1 VTVIPCGNEDST
13 ANSMGEMPYEL
24 TLKRN
29 FGDQHNLKEICM
41 KYEVVWKRV
50 YSQLQSSDDS
60 CPNFAVYRTPFD
72 VNVAMAGMT
81 DQPPVQEFKPT
92 NTTTLNANLNSAA
105 MQMEEAEGDGSRA
118 DLLLHILYMKTT
130 EKKLTRNYNAQELEL
145 FCHNRFYGPLIVA
158 HNLNKAPFPLVSFTL
173 ADLQNIET
181 INRNIQNKSIKD
193 DFVPSCLLEF

>member
-1 VTVIPCGNEDST
+1 
-13 ANSMGEMPYEL
+13 MPYEL

-50 YSQLQSSDDS
+50 YSSLQSSDDS

-72 VNVAMAGMT
+72 VNVAMAGMS
-81 DQPPVQEFKPT
+81 DQPSLPSSST
-92 NTTTLNANLNSAA
+92 SNLNLNSAA
-105 MQMEEAEGDGSRA
+105 MQMEEAEGDGNRA

-173 ADLQNIET
+173 ADL
-181 INRNIQNKSIKD
+181 
-193 DFVPSCLLEF
+193 